1 MYLPFIQIQIIEGR
15 PQEKINALLKNVT
28 ETVSET
34 LEAPK
39 ENVRVVVTEIPKTH
53 WGIGGKSA
61 KDLGR

>member
-1 MYLPFIQIQIIEGR
+1 MPFIQIQIIEGR

-39 ENVRVVVTEIPKTH
+39 ENVRVIVTEVPKTH